1 VEGGRLT
8 RGDSPHVSSP
18 EGYKVTPA
26 GDSPSRNVEFLRMGD
41 PAVVPKKVWV
51 ISELYYPEETSTGYF
66 VTKIAEGLSRDF
78 PTHALCSQPTYS
90 ARGISAPSQEVYNDV
105 VIRRCR
111 ATTLN
116 KDILLFRL
124 VNMLTISLSMFLHA
138 VCSFRRGDIVLVA
151 TNPPMLPFLIAGACR
166 IRGAKCVLLVQDV
179 YPESLVAAGLLD
191 PHSFFVSVLNRLNL
205 SLYRAM
211 ERISV
216 VGRDMEVLVRKKLAN
231 GTSTKIVIIRN
242 WADVDQIAPSRRDQN
257 ELLKQLGLNGKFVAQ
272 FAGNIG
278 RVQGIETLLETAK
291 ILRGIDNDIHF
302 LFIGS
307 GAKKRWLEDAVKGN
321 GLNNVTIL
329 PNRPRGDQ
337 QNFLNACDVAITAFV
352 PRMTGVGVPSR
363 MYNIFSAGK
372 PIVAAVEEDS
382 ELGLVVREDNV
393 GWIVPLNDAK
403 KMAAAL
409 LEAKKE
415 PDLLADM
422 GIRAR
427 AIAVNKYAI
436 TKVIDAYRSMV
447 GELLAN
453 SSA

>member
-1 VEGGRLT
+1 MEDPVVE
-8 RGDSPHVSSP
+8 
-18 EGYKVTPA
+18 
-26 GDSPSRNVEFLRMGD
+26 
-41 PAVVPKKVWV
+41 PKRVWV
-51 ISELYYPEETSTGYF
+51 VSELYYPEETSTGYY

-78 PTHALCSQPTYS
+78 PTHALCAQPTYS
-90 ARGISAPSQEVYNDV
+90 ARGISAPGREVYNGV

-116 KDILLFRL
+116 KDILPFRI
-124 VNMLTISLSMFLHA
+124 VNMLTISLSIFFRAMG
-138 VCSFRRGDIVLVA
+138 SFKRGDVVLVA
-151 TNPPMLPFLIAGACR
+151 TNPPILPFLIAVACR

-191 PHSFFVSVLNRLNL
+191 PHSLLVSVLNRLNL
-205 SLYRAM
+205 ILYRSM

-216 VGRDMEVLVRKKLAN
+216 VGRDMEDLVRKKMAD
-231 GTSTKIVIIRN
+231 GTSTRIVIIRN
-242 WADVDQIAPSRRDQN
+242 WADVDQIVPSLREQN
-257 ELLKQLGLNGKFVAQ
+257 GLLKQLGLNGKFVAQ

-278 RVQGIETLLETAK
+278 RLQGIETLLETAK
-291 ILRGIDNDIHF
+291 ILRGVDNDIHF

-307 GAKKRWLEDAVKGN
+307 GARKKWLEDAVKVN
-321 GLNNVTIL
+321 GLGNVTIL

-382 ELGLVVREDNV
+382 ELGLVVREDDV
-393 GWIVPLNDAK
+393 GWIVPVNDAI

-409 LEAKKE
+409 SEAKNN
-415 PDLLADM
+415 PGLLADM
-422 GIRAR
+422 GMRAR

-436 TKVIDAYRSMV
+436 TKMIDAYRSMV
-447 GELLAN
+447 GELLAD

>member
-1 VEGGRLT
+1 MEDL
-8 RGDSPHVSSP
+8 
-18 EGYKVTPA
+18 
-26 GDSPSRNVEFLRMGD
+26 
-41 PAVVPKKVWV
+41 AVVTKKVWI

-66 VTKIAEGLSRDF
+66 VTKIAEGLARDF
-78 PTHALCSQPTYS
+78 PTHVLCSQPTYS
-90 ARGISAPSQEVYNDV
+90 ARGISAPGREVYNDV

-116 KDILLFRL
+116 KDILLFRI
-124 VNMLTISLSMFLHA
+124 VNMLTISLSMFFHA
-138 VCSFRRGDIVLVA
+138 VGSFKQGDVVLVA
-151 TNPPMLPFLIAGACR
+151 TNPPMLPFLIAGACL

-179 YPESLVAAGLLD
+179 YPESLIAAGLLD
-191 PHSFFVSVLNRLNL
+191 PRSLWVSVLNRLNL
-205 SLYRAM
+205 ILYRAM

-216 VGRDMEVLVRKKLAN
+216 VGRDMEVLVRNKMAD
-231 GTSTKIVIIRN
+231 GISTKIVILRN
-242 WADVDQIAPSRRDQN
+242 WADVDQIVPSLREQN

-278 RVQGIETLLETAK
+278 RLQGIETLLETAK
-291 ILRGIDNDIHF
+291 ILRGVDNDIHL

-307 GAKKRWLEDAVKGN
+307 GAKKRWLEDAVKEN
-321 GLNNVTIL
+321 ALDNVTIL

-372 PIVAAVEEDS
+372 PIIAAVEEDS
-382 ELGLVVREDNV
+382 ELGLVVGEDNV
-393 GWIVPLNDAK
+393 GWIVPVNDAK

-409 LEAKKE
+409 LEAKNK
-415 PDLLADM
+415 PDLLVGM

-427 AIAVNKYAI
+427 AIAENKYAM

-447 GELLAN
+447 GELFAD